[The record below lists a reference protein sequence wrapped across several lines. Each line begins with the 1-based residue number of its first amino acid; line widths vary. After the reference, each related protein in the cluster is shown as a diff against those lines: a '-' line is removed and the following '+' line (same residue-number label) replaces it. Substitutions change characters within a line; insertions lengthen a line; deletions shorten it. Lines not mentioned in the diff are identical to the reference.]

1 MCQLQDRLAGPV
13 AQVRGIVWSGVCAR
27 LLALRDKERQ
37 SPLLPH
43 VVFHSNINLW
53 RAVHTHKPV

>member
-1 MCQLQDRLAGPV
+1 MYQLQDRLAGLV
-13 AQVRGIVWSGVCAR
+13 AQTRGIVWSGVCAR

-43 VVFHSNINLW
+43 VVFHSNMNL
-53 RAVHTHKPV
+53 